1 MKMHME
7 SKVPTSK
14 GSADLFS
21 GDVWVD
27 PIAVAKPPISNME
40 VGLVRFSP
48 GARTAWHS
56 HPRGQTLHVV
66 AGVAR
71 MQSRGGDVIEV
82 YPGQTVYTPPGEEHW
97 HGATEHDFM
106 SHLAMYEKDEHGVAA
121 HWLEHVEDEEKRP

>member
-1 MKMHME
+1 MQFE
-7 SKVPTSK
+7 SKKPTFK
-14 GSADLFS
+14 GPAELFS

-27 PIAVAKPPISNME
+27 QIASSKPAPSRME

-56 HPRGQTLHVV
+56 HPHGQTLHVV

-71 MQSRGGDVIEV
+71 MQSRGGEIIEV
-82 YPGQTVYTPPGEEHW
+82 HPGETVYTPPGEEHW

-106 SHLAMYEKDEHGVAA
+106 SHLAMYETDENGVAA
-121 HWLEHVEDEEKRP
+121 HWLEHVEEVRS